1 VRLVSSPKGVTCLAR
16 EEGQGRS
23 VGAGVAFCPKKDT
36 HVPLLKSTGVRQSVT
51 LHITTA
57 RKPL

>member
-1 VRLVSSPKGVTCLAR
+1 LAR
-16 EEGQGRS
+16 EEEGQRRS
-23 VGAGVAFCPKKDT
+23 IGAGVAFCSKKDT

>member
-1 VRLVSSPKGVTCLAR
+1 LAR
-16 EEGQGRS
+16 EEWQGRS
-23 VGAGVAFCPKKDT
+23 IGAEVAFCPKKAAF
-36 HVPLLKSTGVRQSVT
+36 VPLLKSTGVRQSVT